1 VGRFGLGL
9 ETSAAVMNSLV
20 DLAIHRL
27 PEDSLDTYRARL
39 QATTAEAAAAAA
51 GDLLHPD
58 RIGIVLLGPADA
70 LRPQF
75 ESLGEVTVV
84 EP

>member
-1 VGRFGLGL
+1 
-9 ETSAAVMNSLV
+9 
-20 DLAIHRL
+20 L
-27 PEDSLDTYRARL
+27 PVDSLDTYRARL

-51 GDLLHPD
+51 KDLLHPD

-75 ESLGEVTVV
+75 ESLGEVTVI